1 MYFPAIIF
9 QPHLSMAVLY
19 GIEAI
24 LTLSLLIYALKSNSY
39 NTNKD
44 SYILEKVLAAFRVQ

>member
-1 MYFPAIIF
+1 MYFPAIIS